1 MLCYCV
7 TLRVGRHKPCSSQCH
22 CHLLLGHKWCLNS
35 KIKGACPQH
44 FALFKPPLSFKP
56 NVQLVWIYFVLA
68 NPMLLGCDYHISV
81 QSESDIPLPWQY
93 PVITQRATCPIQCTV
108 YLSHPR
114 DISSLH
120 VWIHP
125 AGPLYLQIPTPS
137 HHFQGKGT
145 LRCTHFPYRCV
156 IITNIALSSCVT
168 MITSSGTLTLEKSDP
183 TQGWTC

>member
-1 MLCYCV
+1 MFSSFESILC
-7 TLRVGRHKPCSSQCH
+7 LQIQCY
-22 CHLLLGHKWCLNS
+22 WDV
-35 KIKGACPQH
+35 I
-44 FALFKPPLSFKP
+44 
-56 NVQLVWIYFVLA
+56 
-68 NPMLLGCDYHISV
+68 YHISV

-114 DISSLH
+114 DISNLH

-156 IITNIALSSCVT
+156 VITNIALSSCVT

-183 TQGWTC
+183 TQGWTCKDNPSHLSVCDIQHYFNPLPVPQVSRCGHPLSKRSKALYYHAFVLSFLLCLQSI

>member
-1 MLCYCV
+1 
-7 TLRVGRHKPCSSQCH
+7 
-22 CHLLLGHKWCLNS
+22 
-35 KIKGACPQH
+35 
-44 FALFKPPLSFKP
+44 
-56 NVQLVWIYFVLA
+56 
-68 NPMLLGCDYHISV
+68 MLLGCDYHISV

-108 YLSHPR
+108 YLSHPQ

-137 HHFQGKGT
+137 HNFQGKGT

-156 IITNIALSSCVT
+156 VITNIALSSCVT
-168 MITSSGTLTLEKSDP
+168 MITSSETLTLEKSDP
-183 TQGWTC
+183 TQGCVTSNITLIIYPFHRCHGVDIPSPRDHRDYINIVASSATMSGAAFV